1 MVAFIKY
8 PKEFDYMSL
17 FDTDPGV
24 NNSFPI
30 DGKGCFDSSK
40 YLKDLAAE
48 ILALPTPLIDQVS
61 NALADAIS
69 DRKQIFFCGNGGSF
83 AIAEHMVCDYAKGM
97 KRFYSNGVLAINLGS
112 NHPLNSA
119 LTNDFGHE
127 NAFMAELQ
135 MYSREGD
142 VLVAISS
149 SGNSQNILNCVHY
162 AKQNNIK
169 SIGLSGF
176 GGGKLAD
183 LTDLGFVSKQDSYP
197 AVEASHQ
204 IFLDCVAFKLWK

>member
-1 MVAFIKY
+1 
-8 PKEFDYMSL
+8 MSL
-17 FDTDPGV
+17 FEKDPGV
-24 NNSFPI
+24 NNSFPTNES
-30 DGKGCFDSSK
+30 GAFDSAK
-40 YLKDLAAE
+40 YLTDLATE
-48 ILALPTPLIDQVS
+48 IVGLPQPLIDQVS
-61 NALADAIS
+61 SVLAGAINNG
-69 DRKQIFFCGNGGSF
+69 KQVFFCGNGGSF

-97 KRFYSNGVLAINLGS
+97 KRFYSNGVLAINIGS

-135 MYSREGD
+135 MYSHEGD

-149 SGNSQNILNCVHY
+149 SGNSQNILNCIHY
-162 AKQNNIK
+162 AKKHNIF
-169 SIGLSGF
+169 SVGLSGF
-176 GGGKLAD
+176 GGGLLANLAD
-183 LTDLGFVSKQDSYP
+183 IAFVSNQNNYP